1 MLKYWKYCGCNNNM
15 RLCIVRDPKRG
26 IDYGYISKMLPYL
39 STMADV
45 TIYDKISYKDVKE
58 INNSFDIVNVQY
70 PANKIF
76 RNSIL
81 NHLYF
86 LFLFRRL
93 KIKKT
98 ITTHGFVTK
107 ESNRYLGIIAPIY
120 YRLLFKH
127 TKVIVLSELQ
137 KKFLN
142 QYQIKN
148 VVVIPL
154 GCNDCNYNMKKE
166 KGVIFFHGFIRKSKG
181 IEILIKAV
189 KKLLNEGYSV
199 YLKILG
205 SSYIGEES
213 YIELIKNLLEKEIYK
228 HYELNIGTHS
238 EDDIAREASKSYIV
252 VLPYIDRNIEVS
264 GVLHTIMA
272 CGTPVI
278 ASNTPRFVSELKGDI
293 DACIVEPNENAIAEG
308 IKKLLVD
315 KEYWK
320 MLSINIQKKSEDYK
334 WEHIA
339 QMLIYELKNMQD

>member
-1 MLKYWKYCGCNNNM
+1 MLKYRKYHGCNGNM
-15 RLCIVRDPKRG
+15 RLCVVRDPIRG
-26 IDYGYISKMLPYL
+26 IDFGHVSKMLPYL
-39 STMADV
+39 SVMVDV
-45 TIYDKISYKDVKE
+45 TIYDRISYRDVKK

-98 ITTHGFVTK
+98 ITMHGFVTK
-107 ESNRYLGIIAPIY
+107 ESNRYLSIFAPVY

-137 KKFLN
+137 KKILN
-142 QYQIKN
+142 QYHIKN
-148 VVVIPL
+148 VVVIPH
-154 GCNDCNYNMKKE
+154 GCNDCNYNTKKE

-189 KKLLNEGYSV
+189 KKLLSEGYNV
-199 YLKILG
+199 YLKIFG
-205 SSYIGEES
+205 SSYTGEES
-213 YIELIKNLLEKEIYK
+213 YIESIKNLLEKEIYK
-228 HYELNIGTHS
+228 HYELNIDIHS

-252 VLPYIDRNIEVS
+252 VLPYTDRNIEVS

-278 ASNTPRFVSELKGDI
+278 ASNTPRFTSELKSDI

-320 MLSINIQKKSEDYK
+320 MLSVNIQKKSEDYR
-334 WEHIA
+334 WERIT
-339 QMLIYELKNMQD
+339 QMLIYELKNM